1 MKTWKIYS
9 TKAIISEHHRA
20 APEGKWIPG
29 RGINWQKLF
38 EPKIHLN
45 VLARKYKTFNVNHFP
60 LLWLFLLSNRVMAK
74 WAYLRGREWELG
86 LIFGGPHTS
95 RRLISGEVRYF
106 NSDVLYMCTWFVL
119 DDLLQSICF
128 RVLCSKHSIIFETTY
143 LPKLLISLCW
153 HILHQM

>member
-1 MKTWKIYS
+1 MLSWYWQRRKNKESKGKIRKKSNKEQIAVGHLPDALAEILTPLMKTWKIYS

-60 LLWLFLLSNRVMAK
+60 LL
-74 WAYLRGREWELG
+74 
-86 LIFGGPHTS
+86 
-95 RRLISGEVRYF
+95 
-106 NSDVLYMCTWFVL
+106 
-119 DDLLQSICF
+119 
-128 RVLCSKHSIIFETTY
+128 
-143 LPKLLISLCW
+143 
-153 HILHQM
+153 